1 MGYFK
6 SIWGIQLAFSN
17 LMYDY
22 KTDDRNKA
30 TKSDKSIKFQ
40 KMILSIV
47 QQEYY
52 VR

>member
-30 TKSDKSIKFQ
+30 TKSDITFGN
-40 KMILSIV
+40 V
-47 QQEYY
+47 QNPISYEFC
-52 VR
+52 VSC